1 MVLLQAPIP
10 ARSSRLKRRA
20 GTAFSVPDSQLFPSA
35 LEVAE
40 SSGPPLKKFKDL
52 FDASDPD
59 KVASEEYQTFTSGS
73 SNLVQTSNRQTQLQ
87 SMTESEHTQT
97 QSGTRSALGVVA
109 EEEEESQG
117 QSETR
122 NGSEARGAKRKAVGL
137 DHGDFDA
144 SQAKKQAVENVNAVQ
159 PTTHLSKSLPK
170 PSGPLLAKAQRS
182 GAAPGKPD
190 TDAAFLKALASTK
203 KGKKTEDHFDLQFNQ
218 LKISKPDLE
227 NEEREKD
234 WALLETF
241 GDERNVRGN
250 FMVVVEMDVFTRMPS
265 NLRDGQLTAEWQSR
279 PNFKKFKKVRW
290 YD

>member
-20 GTAFSVPDSQLFPSA
+20 GTAFSASDSQFPPPPES
-35 LEVAE
+35 LE

-73 SNLVQTSNRQTQLQ
+73 SNLVRTSNRHTQLQ
-87 SMTESEHTQT
+87 SMTESESTET
-97 QSGTRSALGVVA
+97 QSGSRGALGVVA

-117 QSETR
+117 LSETR
-122 NGSEARGAKRKAVGL
+122 DGSEIRGAKRKAVDL
-137 DHGDFDA
+137 DHGEIGIVEA
-144 SQAKKQAVENVNAVQ
+144 SQAKKQAVENVNAIQ
-159 PTTHLSKSLPK
+159 PTATRLSKPPSK
-170 PSGPLLAKAQRS
+170 PSGPTVTKLQKG

-203 KGKKTEDHFDLQFNQ
+203 KGKKTEDQFDLQFNQ

-227 NEEREKD
+227 NEEREKE

-241 GDERNVRGN
+241 GDEKNVRGN
-250 FMVVVEMDVFTRMPS
+250 FMVVVEMDVFTRVTS
-265 NLRDGQLTAEWQSR
+265 NSRGQLAAEWQSR
-279 PNFKKFKKVRW
+279 PNFKKFKKVR
-290 YD
+290 